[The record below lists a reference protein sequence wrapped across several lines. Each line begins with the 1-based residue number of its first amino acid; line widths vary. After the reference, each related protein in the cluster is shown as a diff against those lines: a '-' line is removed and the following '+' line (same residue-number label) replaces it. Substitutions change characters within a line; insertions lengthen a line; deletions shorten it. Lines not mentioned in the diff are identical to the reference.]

1 MNLLG
6 TVNQV
11 FNFLNDFI
19 SEIED
24 NALETV
30 FFSVI
35 VLYNTFS
42 HNKNFLS

>member
-1 MNLLG
+1 MNLLS

-35 VLYNTFS
+35 VFII
-42 HNKNFLS
+42 HFPIRKNF

>member
-11 FNFLNDFI
+11 FNLNDFI
-19 SEIED
+19 SEIKD

-42 HNKNFLS
+42 HYKKFFS